1 MKLLIPTLFC
11 LSSLL
16 FADSAKPN
24 VIYILA
30 DDLGYGELG
39 CYGQTKIKTPNIDQ
53 LSAGGMRF
61 TRHYSGAPVCAPSRG
76 VLLTGKQLSKAFVR
90 NNREHKPEGQAPIP
104 EAGITLAKIF
114 KDQGYA
120 TGAFGK
126 WGLGYPGSSSD
137 PKALSFDTFYGYN
150 CQRVAHSF
158 YPPHM
163 WSNDEKIIINEKP
176 VPGHWKKAVGPDFDF
191 SQFYAKN
198 YAPDLILEQALKFI
212 SDNKDKPFFAYVP
225 FVEPHLAMHPPHSW
239 VDFYPKEWDQP
250 KKSYNAN
257 YLPHLRPRAGYA
269 AMISD
274 LDEHVGSIMSLLKEL
289 KLDEKTLVIFSSD
302 NGASHCIEVD
312 HKFFN
317 SNKGLR
323 GLKGS
328 VYEGGLRVPMI
339 AHWPKKIKAGQVSS
353 HVSGF
358 VDVMATMCELLN
370 SDVPE
375 SSDGVSFLPELLG
388 GKQKPQPVL
397 AWEFQGYG
405 GQQAIILDGRW
416 KGVRQ
421 NLLPRGKKKT
431 SRVPQWELY
440 DLNKDSFEKND
451 LAKQMPEMVDR
462 IHKAMMANR
471 NESEKFHMPLA
482 SQ

>member
-1 MKLLIPTLFC
+1 MKKLLL
-11 LSSLL
+11 LSLYFPLL
-16 FADSAKPN
+16 IVAEPAKTN

-39 CYGQTKIKTPNIDQ
+39 CYGQEKIKTPHIDA
-53 LSAGGMRF
+53 LAKEGMRF

-76 VLLTGKQLSKAFVR
+76 VLLSGQQLSKAYIR
-90 NNREHKPEGQAPIP
+90 NNREHKPEGQEPIP
-104 EAGITLAKIF
+104 EPGMTLAQIF
-114 KDQGYA
+114 KDKGYA

-137 PKALSFDTFYGYN
+137 PKALGFDTFYGYN

-163 WSNDEKIIINEKP
+163 WSNDKKITINEKS
-176 VPGHWKKAVGPDFDF
+176 VPGHWRKAVGPNFDF
-191 SQFYAKN
+191 SQFYAEN
-198 YAPDLILEQALKFI
+198 YAPDLILDEALKFI
-212 SDNKDKPFFAYVP
+212 KDNKDKPFFAYLP

-239 VDFYPKEWDQP
+239 VDAYPKEWDAP
-250 KKSYNAN
+250 KESYKAQ

-274 LDEHVGSIMSLLKEL
+274 LDEHVGSVMQLLKEL
-289 KLDEKTLVIFSSD
+289 DLVENTLVIFTSD

-312 HKFFN
+312 HEFFN
-317 SNKGLR
+317 STKDLR

-339 AHWPKKIKAGQVSS
+339 AHWPSKIKKTQVSD

-358 VDVMATMCELLN
+358 VDVMATFCDLLQTEA
-370 SDVPE
+370 PQT
-375 SSDGVSFLPELLG
+375 SDGVSFLPTLKGE
-388 GKQKPQPVL
+388 KQDPQPVL

-421 NLLPRGKKKT
+421 NLLPRGKKKAKST
-431 SRVPQWELY
+431 PKWELY
-440 DLNKDSFEKND
+440 DLSKDPNEKTD
-451 LAKQMPEMVDR
+451 LATQMPEIVDR
-462 IHKAMMANR
+462 IHKAMMKNR
-471 NESEKFHMPLA
+471 SHNETFNMPMA
-482 SQ
+482 AQ

>member
-1 MKLLIPTLFC
+1 MKKFLF
-11 LSSLL
+11 LSLCFPLFL
-16 FADSAKPN
+16 FAQSAKPN

-39 CYGQTKIKTPNIDQ
+39 CYGQSKIKTPNIDA
-53 LSAGGMRF
+53 LAKNGMRF

-76 VLLTGKQLSKAFVR
+76 VLLTGKQLSKAYVR
-90 NNREHKPEGQAPIP
+90 NNREYKPEGQEAIP
-104 EAGITLAKIF
+104 NPGISLAQIF
-114 KDQGYA
+114 KDQAYA

-137 PKALSFDTFYGYN
+137 PKALGFDRFYGYN

-158 YPPHM
+158 YPPHL
-163 WSNDEKIIINEKP
+163 WSDDTKVIINKNP
-176 VPGHWKKAVGPDFDF
+176 VPGHWRKPVGSDFDF
-191 SQFYAKN
+191 SQFYAEN
-198 YAPDLILEQALKFI
+198 YAPDLILDEALKFI
-212 SDNKDKPFFAYVP
+212 TTNKDKPFFAYLP
-225 FVEPHLAMHPPHSW
+225 FIEPHLAMHPPHNW
-239 VDFYPKEWDQP
+239 VDSYPKEWDLP
-250 KKSYNAN
+250 KKNTYKAN

-274 LDEHVGSIMSLLKEL
+274 LDEHVGAVMSLLKEL
-289 KLDEKTLVIFSSD
+289 NLENNTLVIFSSD

-317 SNKGLR
+317 SVKGLR

-339 AHWPKKIKAGQVSS
+339 AHWPGKIKTEQVSQ

-358 VDVMATMCELLN
+358 VDVLATMCELL
-370 SDVPE
+370 DTEVPE
-375 SSDGVSFLPELLG
+375 TNDGVSFLAELLG
-388 GKQKPQPVL
+388 KEQETQPVL

-421 NLLPRGKKKT
+421 NLLPRGKKKKST
-431 SRVPQWELY
+431 AKWELY
-440 DLNKDSFEKND
+440 DLENDPQEQND
-451 LAKQMPEMVDR
+451 LATQMPEVVDR
-462 IHKAMMANR
+462 VHKAMMKNR
-471 NESEKFHMPLA
+471 SNSEKFHMPMA
-482 SQ
+482 TQ

>member
-1 MKLLIPTLFC
+1 MRGILLVFFMGLI
-11 LSSLL
+11 SYG
-16 FADSAKPN
+16 ADKPN

-39 CYGQTKIKTPNIDQ
+39 CYGQEKIKTPNIDA
-53 LSAGGMRF
+53 LAKVGKRF

-76 VLLTGKQLSKAFVR
+76 VLLTGKHLSKAYVR
-90 NNREHKPEGQAPIP
+90 NNKEHKPEGQGPIP
-104 EAGITLAKIF
+104 NPGKTLAQIF
-114 KDQGYA
+114 KDVGYA

-126 WGLGYPGSSSD
+126 WGLGYVGSTSD
-137 PKALSFDTFYGYN
+137 PAALGFDEFYGYN

-163 WSNDEKIIINEKP
+163 WRNDKREIINEKP
-176 VPGHWKKAVGPDFDF
+176 VPGHWKKAVNAEFDF
-191 SQFYAKN
+191 SQFYSTN
-198 YAPDLILEQALKFI
+198 YAPDLILDEALGFI
-212 SDNKDKPFFAYVP
+212 RRNKEKPFFAYLP
-225 FVEPHLAMHPPHSW
+225 FVEPHLAMHPPHDW
-239 VDFYPKEWDQP
+239 VDKYPKEWDQP
-250 KKSYNAN
+250 KEKYKAN

-274 LDEHVGSIMSLLKEL
+274 LDEHVGKVMDLLKEL
-289 KLDEKTLVIFSSD
+289 DLVEDTLVIFSSD
-302 NGASHCIEVD
+302 NGATHCIEVD
-312 HKFFN
+312 TKFFN
-317 SNKGLR
+317 SGANLR

-339 AHWPKKIKAGQVSS
+339 ASWPGKIKSATVSE

-358 VDVMATMCELLN
+358 VDVMATMC
-370 SDVPE
+370 DVLKVEAPV
-375 SSDGVSFLPELLG
+375 SSDGLSFLPELLG
-388 GKQKPQPVL
+388 QKQKSQPVL

-421 NLLPRGKKKT
+421 KLGKAKKH
-431 SRVPQWELY
+431 VAWQLY
-440 DLNKDSFEKND
+440 DLKQDPYEKND
-451 LAKQMPEMVDR
+451 LASSKPEMVDR

-471 NESEKFHMPLA
+471 TDSDAFPIPGANK
-482 SQ
+482 